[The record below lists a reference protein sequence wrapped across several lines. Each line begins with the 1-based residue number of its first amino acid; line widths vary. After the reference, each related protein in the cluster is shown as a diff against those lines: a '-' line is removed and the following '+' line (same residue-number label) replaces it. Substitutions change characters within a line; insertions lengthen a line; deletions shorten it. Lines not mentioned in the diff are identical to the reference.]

1 MNLRFT
7 GFKANSGMIGAV
19 ALLLICLAFLSSNL
33 NAQKKYILFDNLDN
47 VTEPDSVYYYNFLDH
62 PGLNGYYPNLVKAPF
77 SSATFSQYNITDF
90 DLAIFP
96 IGFNKLSYSSGSAT
110 VIGKIKEMIAAGKN
124 VILTGRDFLNK
135 ALGVGTDNNPDV
147 KDFLTNTMGIQ
158 FIKKKLVSSNDGTTL
173 TWWSFF
179 VRGGENDPVG
189 ISNIKACNFS
199 YYVNYGS
206 PLEYYLS
213 IDVFK
218 SKDVTK
224 YFPVEHFIYDNND
237 LRNDTLVA
245 TRTEVGQSRIILY
258 SMGFEAYCGQI
269 ARADLLFRC
278 MKWALGNIK
287 PDGAAIQNDPP
298 NLDFDRL
305 PVDSSRT
312 LYVTLSSFG
321 KQDLEI
327 TETSF
332 WSNDAKA
339 YTIVSG
345 EVKAGGKSLTLKY
358 GQTHTIGIKF
368 QPKSKGTFPGTL
380 SIYSNALVDNI
391 KDIELLGVGGIDN
404 SGPKIATNFGKLI
417 DFGKVKKATSKT
429 VDLKIFNDGDKELTI
444 QQFKMDLTMP
454 DNDRFTFAQ
463 GMNYPFFVKVKD
475 SVTVKV
481 KFAAT
486 IDEERVYNGKII
498 VECDAKNDP
507 QFSID
512 LKGEIGP
519 FVGVDEPIAV
529 TGENFSMNISPNP
542 ASDNSELTC
551 NLQNGS
557 AKMNLYLT
565 DLSGA
570 KLMQI
575 SQTVMNSVE
584 QKFSISTQALANGK
598 YFVVAEIDGKTFV
611 ANFIV
616 SK

>member
-1 MNLRFT
+1 
-7 GFKANSGMIGAV
+7 
-19 ALLLICLAFLSSNL
+19 
-33 NAQKKYILFDNLDN
+33 
-47 VTEPDSVYYYNFLDH
+47 
-62 PGLNGYYPNLVKAPF
+62 
-77 SSATFSQYNITDF
+77 
-90 DLAIFP
+90 
-96 IGFNKLSYSSGSAT
+96 
-110 VIGKIKEMIAAGKN
+110 
-124 VILTGRDFLNK
+124 
-135 ALGVGTDNNPDV
+135 
-147 KDFLTNTMGIQ
+147 
-158 FIKKKLVSSNDGTTL
+158 
-173 TWWSFF
+173 
-179 VRGGENDPVG
+179 
-189 ISNIKACNFS
+189 
-199 YYVNYGS
+199 
-206 PLEYYLS
+206 
-213 IDVFK
+213 
-218 SKDVTK
+218 
-224 YFPVEHFIYDNND
+224 
-237 LRNDTLVA
+237 
-245 TRTEVGQSRIILY
+245 
-258 SMGFEAYCGQI
+258 
-269 ARADLLFRC
+269 
-278 MKWALGNIK
+278 
-287 PDGAAIQNDPP
+287 
-298 NLDFDRL
+298 
-305 PVDSSRT
+305 
-312 LYVTLSSFG
+312 
-321 KQDLEI
+321 
-327 TETSF
+327 
-332 WSNDAKA
+332 
-339 YTIVSG
+339 
-345 EVKAGGKSLTLKY
+345 
-358 GQTHTIGIKF
+358 
-368 QPKSKGTFPGTL
+368 
-380 SIYSNALVDNI
+380 I

-611 ANFIV
+611 TNFIV